1 MQHQIFP
8 NRFLSTL
15 ALIFAAALCGC
26 EDRSRTARDAAEEMG
41 RMFSEQRFA
50 EAYQEASPA
59 FRFTRSANYFEAR
72 VRDLGLSESSGAE
85 WGEPE
90 RHGRLA
96 TVRGIFTLKDGGK
109 LPLNFVFTME
119 DGRWR
124 LMEARSDTGAGGGA
138 GEDVFA
144 VAARSRDTLG
154 ARSVEI
160 LEPSALDVPAEPQ
173 LRQLAE
179 ETLLLFNEAIQ
190 NGGDFT
196 ALYAS
201 ASDRWKFRGR
211 DPLDVTYGGST
222 ASRVAIKDPFN
233 DENRVT
239 AAAFRN
245 AFAAAVDAKVDL
257 SPIKG
262 TKMILS
268 EPARVNSDGVLSMN
282 GTFDATVFQAS
293 IPGSPRKL
301 DFKLEYVREAS
312 KWKLFGI
319 TVHVVEAGKAAA
331 R

>member
-1 MQHQIFP
+1 MSSP
-8 NRFLSTL
+8 LR
-15 ALIFAAALCGC
+15 
-26 EDRSRTARDAAEEMG
+26 RARA
-41 RMFSEQRFA
+41 
-50 EAYQEASPA
+50 
-59 FRFTRSANYFEAR
+59 TRSAR
-72 VRDLGLSESSGAE
+72 
-85 WGEPE
+85 
-90 RHGRLA
+90 
-96 TVRGIFTLKDGGK
+96 
-109 LPLNFVFTME
+109 
-119 DGRWR
+119 GRWK
-124 LMEARSDTGAGGGA
+124 S
-138 GEDVFA
+138 F
-144 VAARSRDTLG
+144 
-154 ARSVEI
+154 
-160 LEPSALDVPAEPQ
+160 EPSALDVPAEPQ

-233 DENRVT
+233 DENRLT

-245 AFAAAVDAKVDL
+245 AFAAAVDAKVDF

-282 GTFDATVFQAS
+282 GTFDANVFQAS

-319 TVHVVEAGKAAA
+319 TVHVVEAGKAAS